1 VTSALVAV
9 LGFVLGLAAHDLGV
23 QGLADDPLRPL
34 TGTCPSCRRNRGW
47 LRWKCPHCSRRVA
60 REPVIGLISAAFAFA
75 LFHGFGFTLL
85 LGAYLGFLVL
95 TVALTVTDLEEMR
108 IVDRLNFPGT
118 AILTI
123 VLAVVALTGGD
134 ADRLWRGLLG
144 ALAYFAGSTLMWLLA
159 GGKGFGAGDVKLSP
173 LLGLYTAFLSW
184 GTLGWSVFI
193 TAVVGGVLGAAVLIF
208 GRGGAK
214 SELPYGPPMVIGAW
228 TAIAL
233 AVIGAIPLP
242 A

>member
-1 VTSALVAV
+1 MIAALVAA

-23 QGLADDPLRPL
+23 QGLKDDPLRPL
-34 TGTCPSCRRNRGW
+34 VGVCPRCRRNRGW
-47 LRWKCPHCSRRVA
+47 LKLRCPHCSRRVG
-60 REPVIGLISAAFAFA
+60 REPFVGVVSGVFAAGLYHGLGPGA
-75 LFHGFGFTLL
+75 LL
-85 LGAYLGFLVL
+85 AVYLGFLVL

-108 IVDRLNFPGT
+108 IVDRLNLPGT
-118 AILTI
+118 AILA
-123 VLAVVALTGGD
+123 VALAVVAVSGGD
-134 ADRLWRGLLG
+134 VSWLWRGFLG
-144 ALAYFAGSTLMWLLA
+144 AAAYLAGTTLMWFIA

-184 GTLGWSVFI
+184 GTLGWSVFV
-193 TAVVGGVLGAAVLIF
+193 TAVVGGVLGAAVLVLE
-208 GRGGAK
+208 RGGAK

-233 AVIGAIPLP
+233 AVVGAIPLP

>member
-1 VTSALVAV
+1 MTSALVAL

-23 QGLADDPLRPL
+23 QGLADDSLRPL
-34 TGTCPSCRRNRGW
+34 AGTCPSCRRTRGW
-47 LRWKCPHCSRRVA
+47 TRWTCPHCSRRIG
-60 REPVIGLISAAFAFA
+60 REPVIGIASAVFAWT
-75 LFHGFGFTLL
+75 LFQGLGLVPLL
-85 LGAYLGFLVL
+85 FAYLGFMAL

-118 AILTI
+118 AILAV

-173 LLGLYTAFLSW
+173 VLGLYTAYLSW

-193 TAVVGGVLGAAVLIF
+193 TAVVGGVLGAAVLVL

-214 SELPYGPPMVIGAW
+214 SELPYGPPMVIGSW